1 MSLLIKTL
9 LDLKNPAILIR
20 LFMPFFIGLVLVSLL
35 GYGLFGVFLTSDFVT
50 QSPMVQDFDAWH
62 TQAEHTIGA
71 IPIFG
76 GLILW
81 FIGLAVAVVA
91 GLLGIILGSYL
102 VLLFAMIITGFMTDS
117 LVKAV
122 HKSHYSHL
130 HYEGHGATLG
140 MIWQLTKFG
149 LLMLLLLLVT
159 FPLLFIPLVNVVWF
173 WLIGFIFF
181 RYAIVLDVG
190 QVILPEAAFEKVKS
204 VTDWPSTL
212 PMAVLY
218 AVSIFPIMSF
228 FAPVL
233 AVIMLSHYYFEKLQE
248 DQWLTAQEQRTV
260 VSER

>member
-50 QSPMVQDFDAWH
+50 QSPMVQDYQTWH
-62 TQAEHTIGA
+62 MHAEQSIGA
-71 IPIFG
+71 IPVIG

-81 FIGLAVAVVA
+81 FIGLAVTVIA

-117 LVKAV
+117 LVKTV
-122 HKSHYSHL
+122 HKTHYSHL
-130 HYEGHGATLG
+130 TYEGHGSTLG

-159 FPLLFIPLVNVVWF
+159 FPLLFIPLVNLVWF

-190 QVILPEAAFEKVKS
+190 QVILPEVVFKQVKS
-204 VTDWPSTL
+204 VTDWPSTM

-218 AVSIFPIMSF
+218 ALSIFPILSF

-233 AVIMLSHYYFEKLQE
+233 AVILLSHYYFEKLQ
-248 DQWLTAQEQRTV
+248 DAQWLTEKEQKIV
-260 VSER
+260 ESER